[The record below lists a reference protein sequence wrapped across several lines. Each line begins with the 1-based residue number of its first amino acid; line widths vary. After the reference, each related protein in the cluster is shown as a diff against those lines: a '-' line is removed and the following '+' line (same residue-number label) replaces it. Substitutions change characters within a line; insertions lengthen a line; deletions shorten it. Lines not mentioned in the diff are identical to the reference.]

1 MKSLAHNWLTEG
13 LIDFEYKKYV
23 LLAYLKNV
31 QSEFEATRLYPY
43 LSDLLFHYQN
53 LLAFREGKNLLQQ
66 NFPKQITQADFEKL
80 RLQYEVLVEDDEMMQ
95 TLEEIV
101 EFAIPNFRNLLKEGK
116 SLYDYVESRMEISL
130 VGIAPLY
137 QEEGYLMLYEEILKN
152 IQLYEYQVSI
162 FENLE
167 NPYRAIHLNYLETIQ
182 KSIFETFENLKL
194 HLLRKYSKM
203 PNPATFLIVAKV
215 PYPLQE
221 TLLPIAKRILVRHL
235 SQKAA

>member
-31 QSEFEATRLYPY
+31 QNEFEATRLYPY
-43 LSDLLFHYQN
+43 LSDLVFHYQN
-53 LLAFREGKNLLQQ
+53 LLSFKEGKHLLRQ

-80 RLQYEVLVEDDEMMQ
+80 RLQYEILVDDDEIMQ

-116 SLYDYVESRMEISL
+116 NLYDYVESRLELSL

-152 IQLYEYQVSI
+152 IQVYEYQVSI

-167 NPYRAIHLNYLETIQ
+167 NPYRAIHLHYLETIQ
-182 KSIFETFENLKL
+182 KSLFETFENLKL
-194 HLLRKYSKM
+194 ALLRKYSKL
-203 PNPATFLIVAKV
+203 PNPATYLIVAKV

-221 TLLPIAKRILVRHL
+221 TLLPVAKRVLVRHL